1 MSSSVLSLSLSL
13 SLCLSI
19 SLSLFAALHC
29 TALQSGRYFYRVCNA
44 EGASLRRKA
53 DLKSKLHKEVL
64 PEGQVLEASHK
75 WTPAGSPVT
84 FVTMVNRRGF
94 VIQKCGEKVSG
105 TDGPTP
111 LLVSNMHTCNL
122 HARSPALV
130 FLSSVV
136 RLSFAC
142 RGCVPRR
149 RRIRGWMCTA
159 RRPAALCVLE
169 PWLLHLLSR
178 GAFTR
183 VLVSS

>member
-1 MSSSVLSLSLSL
+1 MLFFEHKACPHQF
-13 SLCLSI
+13 SLCLSLS
-19 SLSLFAALHC
+19 SLYPVAPSLLCA
-29 TALQSGRYFYRVCNA
+29 ALQSGRYFYRVCNA

-111 LLVSNMHTCNL
+111 LLVSNML
-122 HARSPALV
+122 HVIYMLARQHW
-130 FLSSVV
+130 F
-136 RLSFAC
+136 FC
-142 RGCVPRR
+142 
-149 RRIRGWMCTA
+149 
-159 RRPAALCVLE
+159 
-169 PWLLHLLSR
+169 
-178 GAFTR
+178 R
-183 VLVSS
+183 VL